1 MAEVKNAFIQSKM
14 NKDLDDR
21 LLPSGEYRNAVNAQ
35 VSKSEGSDVGAL
47 ENVLGNALIADF
59 TPIVA
64 TATVSNVF
72 ASIGIGV
79 QSVSAP
85 LFAGYKVITN
95 NYIDNI
101 TVVDVSNYPDD
112 PKTYITFSSAVN
124 FSIGQTI
131 SFAPNLSSIGYLSDE
146 FSNSI
151 YIFLTDNT
159 TNSYVP
165 SGPGSNHYIYKYD
178 AGTNSFTKLVE
189 GAFLNFSKLNP
200 IFGVNLLEDLLFWT
214 DNRNQ
219 PRKINVQNPLGYYT
233 KEEHLSVAK
242 YYPYKAIDL
251 YSESTLVLGE
261 YESTMKDVVSKS
273 LPNGGSATCSLVNN
287 LTTFPI
293 NNLSILVYPNEPL
306 NGFTIGYFDV
316 SGNIQTLDATVVSY
330 TEPNI
335 TLSSAVNIPLIGDAT
350 ELVFNVNPYYENDYP
365 GDESFLEDKFVRFS
379 YRFRFD
385 DGEYSLLAPFT
396 QVCFIPKQDGYFL
409 NTTLNDGDEK
419 QAIEST
425 VVEFMENKVNK
436 INLQI
441 PLPCDGQDL
450 LSEFHITDIDIIYKE
465 SDGLAL
471 QVVETIPV
479 ESVVTNLIQNA
490 SANVS
495 TNISNN
501 TIIPIDNVNGFI
513 KIGDLVLGNDVL
525 NGTYVV
531 SVSDNSII
539 VNKSQTLESGITLAI
554 GSASY
559 FNFTYNSQKP
569 YKTLPSNEITRVY
582 DKVPVKALAQEI
594 ISNRVVYGNY
604 LDKIDPPASLDY
616 NVAATQ
622 KYEFSLLNN
631 FTSSIEYPN
640 SSLKT
645 NRNYQVGIVLA
656 DKFGRQSTVVLSNNK
671 DTITVGGISYSGSTL
686 YSPYINEGIDEDAW
700 LGNSLKILFNE
711 VINQNVYNG
720 NIFSLNYNPIG
731 WYSYKV
737 VVKQTEQDYYNIY
750 TAGALKGTPSDT
762 GLTSTSYISLINDNI
777 NKVPRDLSE
786 VGPTQ
791 TQFRSSVKLYG
802 RVENVL
808 IAESNIGNKQFFP
821 GKTSFTTS
829 TIQNLFDIFDYDSTS
844 PVTDASDINVIYKA
858 LSNPSVGQI
867 TTSQNSSKQFG
878 VINGSGPSYITNNN
892 LAVFET
898 DPDTSRLDIFWETS
912 TSGTIEELNEAISQE
927 NPSASN
933 FSSFDTDL
941 FDEGIEFGEDIL
953 TTDFYL
959 VDFFGVAI
967 PVGDISS
974 FNLTSVLTTDTTPQN
989 VTNYFELYEPTP
1001 GSKNYNI
1008 KVTSNFLANVYYGNQ
1023 SSKRIWNFN
1032 FTAVVN
1038 GSSSTI
1044 QKTVSLLNLPPVIY
1058 VDPYTPAE
1066 DFSVNKNPSNVLI
1079 ATLKATNGASI
1090 VDGDNLN
1097 TGKDL
1102 TWSIKSQTRSNGL
1115 AGNYFVLSASNTDI
1129 ISTCE
1134 LINNQVDSII
1144 PDTYTIVLRVTD
1156 AGGALDEI
1164 TITAN
1169 MGVQILPGQV
1179 RNVEIVIQIYSEYNY
1194 DYDYVTILEVTES
1207 NIASQNGVYLFSQA
1221 WGNLGE
1227 GGGPVEIDYTNAIKD
1242 DSCATSEP
1250 FWYFA
1255 DTGDASVDTY
1265 DLISYLVN
1273 CFYVNVEQW
1282 QFYETVVDTSDNTFY
1297 IT

>member
-1 MAEVKNAFIQSKM
+1 MAEVKNAFIKSKM

-35 VSKSEGSDVGAL
+35 VSKSEGADVGAL
-47 ENVLGNALIADF
+47 ENVLGNKE
-59 TPIVA
+59 VA
-64 TATVSNVF
+64 NLTNGISNV
-72 ASIGIGV
+72 
-79 QSVSAP
+79 
-85 LFAGYKVITN
+85 
-95 NYIDNI
+95 
-101 TVVDVSNYPDD
+101 
-112 PKTYITFSSAVN
+112 
-124 FSIGQTI
+124 
-131 SFAPNLSSIGYLSDE
+131 SSIGYFADE
-146 FSNSI
+146 FSNNV
-151 YIFLTDNT
+151 YIFLTDNNT
-159 TNSYVP
+159 ISYIPTGV
-165 SGPGSNHYIYKYD
+165 GSNHFIFKYNTED
-178 AGTNSFTKLVE
+178 GLITKLVE

-219 PRKINVQNPLGYYT
+219 PRKINVQNSLGYYT
-233 KEEHLSVAK
+233 KEEHISVAK

-251 YSESTLVLGE
+251 YSESALVPGE

-273 LPNGGSATCSLVNN
+273 LPNGGSATCFAVNN
-287 LTTFPI
+287 LSTFPI

-306 NGFTIGYFDV
+306 NGFTIGYVDT
-316 SGNIQTLDATVVSY
+316 SGEIILLSETISSYNSGTNELTLTGSV
-330 TEPNI
+330 T
-335 TLSSAVNIPLIGDAT
+335 IPLIGSGT
-350 ELVFNVNPYYENDYP
+350 ELIINVNPYYEYNYP
-365 GDESFLEDKFVRFS
+365 GDDSFLEDKFVRFS

-425 VVEFMENKVNK
+425 IVEFMENKVNK

-479 ESVVTNLIQNA
+479 ENIVTNLIQAA
-490 SANVS
+490 SATVS

-513 KIGDLVLGNDVL
+513 KIGDLVLGDDVL

-539 VNKSQTLESGITLAI
+539 VNKSQTLDSGITLTI
-554 GSASY
+554 GSISY
-559 FNFTYNSQKP
+559 FNFVYTSQKP

-604 LDKIDPPASLDY
+604 LDKIDPPAFLDY

-622 KYEFSLLNN
+622 KYDFSLTNN
-631 FTSSIEYPN
+631 FTSSIEYPS

-656 DKFGRQSTVVLSNNK
+656 DKFGRQSTVILSNNK
-671 DTITVGGISYSGSTL
+671 DTLTVGGVSYSGSTL
-686 YSPYINEGIDEDAW
+686 YSPYISEGVDEDAW
-700 LGNSLKILFNE
+700 LGNSLKILFNNI
-711 VINQNVYNG
+711 INQNVHNG
-720 NIFSLNYNPIG
+720 DIFSSNYNPIG

-737 VVKQTEQDYYNIY
+737 VVKQTEQDYYNVY
-750 TAGALKGTPSDT
+750 AAGALKGTPSDT
-762 GLTSTSYISLINDNI
+762 GLTSASYISLINDNI
-777 NKVPRDLSE
+777 NKIPRDLSE

-802 RVENVL
+802 RVEN
-808 IAESNIGNKQFFP
+808 IRIEESNIGNKQFFP

-829 TIQNLFDIFDYDSTS
+829 TIQNLFDIFDYDSTL
-844 PVTDASDINVIYKA
+844 PVTDVSDINVIYKA
-858 LSNPSVGQI
+858 PSNPLVGQI

-878 VINGSGPSYITNNN
+878 VVNGSGASYTTNSN
-892 LAVFET
+892 LAIFET

-967 PVGDISS
+967 PIADIND

-989 VTNYFELYEPTP
+989 VTNYFVLYEPTP
-1001 GSKNYNI
+1001 NSKNYNI
-1008 KVTSNFLANVYYGNQ
+1008 KVTSSFLANVYYGNQ
-1023 SSKRIWNFN
+1023 SSKRVWNFN

-1038 GSSSTI
+1038 GSSSII

-1066 DFSVNKNPSNVLI
+1066 DFSVNKNPGDLLI

-1102 TWSIKSQTRSNGL
+1102 TWSIQSQTRSNGSS
-1115 AGNYFVLSASNTDI
+1115 GSYFILNTSSTDI

-1134 LINNQVDSII
+1134 LRNNQVDTIV

-1156 AGGALDEI
+1156 AGGDWDEI

-1169 MGVQILPGQV
+1169 MGVEILPGQV
-1179 RNVEIVIQIYSEYNY
+1179 RNVEIVVNFQDPSVDPPDIS
-1194 DYDYVTILEVTES
+1194 YVTILEVTES
-1207 NIASQNGVYLFSQA
+1207 NIASQNGVYLFSQD
-1221 WGNLGE
+1221 WGNLVA
-1227 GGGPVEIDYTNAIKD
+1227 GGGPVQIDYTSAIKD
-1242 DSCATSEP
+1242 DSCPTSEP
-1250 FWYFA
+1250 FWYFT
-1255 DTGDASVDTY
+1255 DTGDQD
-1265 DLISYLVN
+1265 DLIQYLID
-1273 CFYVNVEQW
+1273 CFYVGVLNW
-1282 QFYETVVDTSDNTFY
+1282 QTNETIIDTSSNTFY
-1297 IT
+1297 II